1 MVSMLQIDMM
11 DVQFE
16 VDQLKEM
23 LDNQRPG
30 FFQVSESRDIV
41 RKYPAAAAHS
51 LMRALLSA
59 IALLYSMLMLCLSL
73 LTSTSSPSP
82 TASHHTEHDG

>member
-41 RKYPAAAAHS
+41 RKYPAAAAHG
-51 LMRALLSA
+51 A
-59 IALLYSMLMLCLSL
+59 
-73 LTSTSSPSP
+73 
-82 TASHHTEHDG
+82 